1 MELSV
6 YVCEFQLSQVSHADS
21 GEYSCVAISELGTVV
36 TRATLTV
43 LGEYLVPFPA
53 HQVAVF

>member
-1 MELSV
+1 M